1 MTKNAKTSSVPRH
14 RIVARKPITVVLR
27 EKLVCPYCGN
37 QEEFYE
43 VTENAYVMVHYLQN
57 EDGTFVPIGE
67 DMEVS
72 GPVRF
77 FCGRCQADLSHLRD
91 KL

>member
-1 MTKNAKTSSVPRH
+1 MTKNAKSSSVLRH
-14 RIVARKPITVVLR
+14 RIVAPKPVTVTLR

-43 VTENAYVMVHYLQN
+43 VTENAYLMVHYLQN
-57 EDGTFVPIGE
+57 EDGTFVPIEE
-67 DMEVS
+67 DIEVS

-77 FCGRCQADLSHLRD
+77 FCGRCQTELSHLRN
-91 KL
+91 KF